1 MSGKSKASLFCK
13 YGRNCNLNSIYY
25 SKMENEHCI
34 MCCGC
39 SYSKSLLSVVK
50 NIFNWLW
57 HNFNRSRTPFLNN
70 QGANLKKTLRR
81 LITLSYRSS
90 AHNYLPK
97 NRVDN
102 NLLLTSVCHIGF
114 MIGLIF
120 FDDPA
125 KQPKTMLH
133 TTKIVQICQKINLVL
148 NYQNLRQESQSQ
160 INSRTELA
168 IKNVLRAAH

>member
-1 MSGKSKASLFCK
+1 
-13 YGRNCNLNSIYY
+13 
-25 SKMENEHCI
+25 
-34 MCCGC
+34 
-39 SYSKSLLSVVK
+39 
-50 NIFNWLW
+50 
-57 HNFNRSRTPFLNN
+57 
-70 QGANLKKTLRR
+70 
-81 LITLSYRSS
+81 
-90 AHNYLPK
+90 
-97 NRVDN
+97 
-102 NLLLTSVCHIGF
+102 

-120 FDDPA
+120 SDDPA